1 MLRTLYIKNIA
12 LITTQT
18 FEFDAGFNVLSGE
31 TGAGKSI
38 IVDSLML
45 ILGSKFDKN
54 LIRYGEEF
62 ARVEA
67 EFDTTPEVEKLLA
80 ELDIDVE
87 DTTVIT
93 RKITALGKSE
103 NRING
108 RTVTLSAIKEIG
120 NLLVDICG
128 QNEFQY
134 LSNVSNHIKL
144 LDYFVRSDIQDPLA
158 KYRENLSK
166 LKEINKKLN
175 EIGEIKDRDEN
186 IEFLKKQLRTIQ
198 KADVKEGEEEELL
211 ALKKKYQ
218 YSEKIQNAL
227 KECDQV
233 LSGANLN
240 ALALVEEGS
249 RFLSSISAYDEEY
262 GQLSDRLESVLT
274 EIEDISETV
283 ADKLGEFDFSASD
296 VDELEDRLAK
306 IKELTRKYG
315 SVDGIKRKEKEL
327 EEKISFLEN
336 SDALYEGLTIDKN
349 KLVKDLYALAV
360 SISNFRRKGAKI
372 FEQKVLRELA
382 DLGMSNSAFEI
393 VFDEIPTLETAEK
406 SFTSN
411 GLDSVEFYLSPNVGQ
426 PLKPLTKIISGGEQS
441 RFMLAIKVVSGDTDY
456 VPTLIF
462 DEIDVGISGKIGL
475 EVAKKMA
482 TISTSH
488 QVLSVTHL
496 PQICAM
502 ADQNYFI
509 SKSAQNGTT
518 VTSVTLLDYDGQV
531 DEIARLSGS
540 KDISDR
546 STDSAKEM
554 KEWANNYKIALR
566 KTSK

>member
-1 MLRTLYIKNIA
+1 
-12 LITTQT
+12 
-18 FEFDAGFNVLSGE
+18 
-31 TGAGKSI
+31 
-38 IVDSLML
+38 
-45 ILGSKFDKN
+45 
-54 LIRYGEEF
+54 
-62 ARVEA
+62 
-67 EFDTTPEVEKLLA
+67 
-80 ELDIDVE
+80 
-87 DTTVIT
+87 
-93 RKITALGKSE
+93 
-103 NRING
+103 
-108 RTVTLSAIKEIG
+108 
-120 NLLVDICG
+120 
-128 QNEFQY
+128 
-134 LSNVSNHIKL
+134 
-144 LDYFVRSDIQDPLA
+144 
-158 KYRENLSK
+158 
-166 LKEINKKLN
+166 
-175 EIGEIKDRDEN
+175 
-186 IEFLKKQLRTIQ
+186 
-198 KADVKEGEEEELL
+198 
-211 ALKKKYQ
+211 
-218 YSEKIQNAL
+218 
-227 KECDQV
+227 
-233 LSGANLN
+233 
-240 ALALVEEGS
+240 
-249 RFLSSISAYDEEY
+249 
-262 GQLSDRLESVLT
+262 
-274 EIEDISETV
+274 
-283 ADKLGEFDFSASD
+283 
-296 VDELEDRLAK
+296 
-306 IKELTRKYG
+306 
-315 SVDGIKRKEKEL
+315 
-327 EEKISFLEN
+327 
-336 SDALYEGLTIDKN
+336 
-349 KLVKDLYALAV
+349 
-360 SISNFRRKGAKI
+360 
-372 FEQKVLRELA
+372 
-382 DLGMSNSAFEI
+382 MSNSAFEI

-411 GLDSVEFYLSPNVGQ
+411 GLDGVEFYLSPNVGQ